1 VQEDPTLISPVSSGI
16 HAEEVARRTFA
27 TVRKGADPR
36 EVHDFLQ
43 RVSRELER
51 QLEREAELRRRLN
64 DAEYRAAHPQLDEA
78 ALTTALGEETAR
90 VLRTAFDA
98 AHEVKAKA
106 EEGSARALAEATERA
121 ARVREEAEEAVAEK
135 TRAADAEAER
145 VTAAARA
152 DAEEVLEASRREG
165 RAMLEEARQLRSRV
179 LGDLSR
185 RRRVLHD
192 QVDRLRAGRERL
204 IEATRVAR
212 TSLESIEQELRGAE
226 EEVRPAAE
234 GPGAETEGPGAETEG
249 PGGEAGGPGGGTEVA
264 STERPEAPEHR
275 RAVHTETSPG
285 PVQVQAEPPDVAG
298 ARAPGAV
305 QAGPQSAVEADAP
318 SGGPVGQLFARIK
331 ATQSGPREREQTPEA
346 EQRDAPDGNGAG
358 STMAP
363 PAGALHG
370 STDVAPEGSPAR
382 EPEGSPARE
391 SEGSPGTQAGG
402 PAGEDERPPP
412 SAAAETRGQP
422 VQAVEEPVGLD
433 QALFEQ
439 RDVLI
444 GPLAQS
450 LARRLKRTLQ
460 DEQNATLDQLRREAG
475 RNREVQVFPPEREQ
489 QERFRQAA
497 VEVLS
502 EAERVGAEVA
512 AGWNHAGGGAKRAG
526 TGNGSVN
533 VAARAGEAGP
543 KEAEALA
550 EEVVTALR
558 RRLEERVGGQGGLD
572 HSAAVEAVGATYR
585 EWRGS
590 RIERAA
596 MDHVVGAFSSGV
608 VVATPEGTSLRWV
621 SRDEDGEC
629 ADCDDNALA
638 GAVPPGEAFPT
649 GQAHPPAHS
658 GCRCLLA
665 PATS

>member
-1 VQEDPTLISPVSSGI
+1 VQEDPTLITPVSSGI
-16 HAEEVARRTFA
+16 HADEVARRTFA

-36 EVHDFLQ
+36 EVQDFLQ

-51 QLEREAELRRRLN
+51 QQEREAELRRRLA

-98 AHEVKAKA
+98 ANEVKAKA

-121 ARVREEAEEAVAEK
+121 SRVREEAEHAVAEK
-135 TRAADAEAER
+135 IRATDAEAER
-145 VTAAARA
+145 VAAAARS

-204 IEATRVAR
+204 LEATRVAR
-212 TSLESIEQELRGAE
+212 TSLEGIEQELRGAE
-226 EEVRPAAE
+226 EEVRPTAE
-234 GPGAETEGPGAETEG
+234 GPGAETEGPGAESEGPARQAEGPGSGTEG
-249 PGGEAGGPGGGTEVA
+249 PGGEPEVPI
-264 STERPEAPEHR
+264 TERPEPQEHR
-275 RAVHTETSPG
+275 RELRTETGSQPA
-285 PVQVQAEPPDVAG
+285 QVQAEPRDVTQ
-298 ARAPGAV
+298 ARVPGAV
-305 QAGPQSAVEADAP
+305 QTRPQSAVEADAP

-331 ATQSGPREREQTPEA
+331 ATQSGPRANEQTPEA
-346 EQRDAPDGNGAG
+346 EPGDAPEGNGAG
-358 STMAP
+358 STAAP
-363 PAGALHG
+363 QAL
-370 STDVAPEGSPAR
+370 APRESPAR
-382 EPEGSPARE
+382 EPEGP
-391 SEGSPGTQAGG
+391 PGTQAGG
-402 PAGEDERPPP
+402 PAAEDDIPPP
-412 SAAAETRGQP
+412 SAAAETRRQP
-422 VQAVEEPVGLD
+422 ARAVEGQVGLD
-433 QALFEQ
+433 QVLFEQ

-450 LARRLKRTLQ
+450 LARRLKRALQ
-460 DEQNATLDQLRREAG
+460 DEQNTILDQLRRQAG
-475 RNREVQVFPPEREQ
+475 RGQVQVLPPEQEQ
-489 QERFRQAA
+489 QERFGRAA
-497 VEVLS
+497 LEVLA
-502 EAERVGAEVA
+502 EAERVGAETA
-512 AGWNHAGGGAKRAG
+512 AGWNHAGGGANAG

-543 KEAEALA
+543 KAAEALA

-572 HSAAVEAVGATYR
+572 HSGAVEAVGATYR
-585 EWRGS
+585 EWRGP

-608 VVATPEGTSLRWV
+608 VTATPEGTSLRWV

-638 GAVPPGEAFPT
+638 GAVPAGEAFPT
-649 GQAHPPAHS
+649 GQAYPPAHS

>member
-1 VQEDPTLISPVSSGI
+1 MIAPVSSGI

-51 QLEREAELRRRLN
+51 QREREAELRRRLA

-78 ALTTALGEETAR
+78 ALATALGEETAR

-98 AHEVKAKA
+98 ANEVKAKA

-121 ARVREEAEEAVAEK
+121 GRVREEAEGAVAEK
-135 TRAADAEAER
+135 IRAADAEAER
-145 VTAAARA
+145 VTGAART

-212 TSLESIEQELRGAE
+212 TSLERIELELRGAE
-226 EEVRPAAE
+226 DEVRPAAE
-234 GPGAETEGPGAETEG
+234 GPGAETEGPGAETEV
-249 PGGEAGGPGGGTEVA
+249 PI
-264 STERPEAPEHR
+264 TERPDVQEHEREAQSETGPE
-275 RAVHTETSPG
+275 RA
-285 PVQVQAEPPDVAG
+285 QVQAEPPG
-298 ARAPGAV
+298 LTQARASGAVQAEPPGAV
-305 QAGPQSAVEADAP
+305 QAEPPGVTQARAAGAVQAEPQGAVEAGTHGAVEADAP

-331 ATQSGPREREQTPEA
+331 AAQSGPRAREQAPKV
-346 EQRDAPDGNGAG
+346 EQRDAPGGNGAG
-358 STMAP
+358 STGEEVP
-363 PAGALHG
+363 P
-370 STDVAPEGSPAR
+370 
-382 EPEGSPARE
+382 
-391 SEGSPGTQAGG
+391 Q
-402 PAGEDERPPP
+402 
-412 SAAAETRGQP
+412 SAAAETKGQP

-439 RDVLI
+439 RDVVI

-460 DEQNATLDQLRREAG
+460 DEQNAVLDQLRRQAG
-475 RNREVQVFPPEREQ
+475 RGQVHVLPPEQEQ
-489 QERFRQAA
+489 RERFRLAA
-497 VEVLS
+497 VEVLA

-512 AGWNHAGGGAKRAG
+512 AGWNHAGGGAKRPG
-526 TGNGSVN
+526 TDNGSVN
-533 VAARAGEAGP
+533 VGARAGEAGP
-543 KEAEALA
+543 NEAEALA

-572 HSAAVEAVGATYR
+572 HSGAVEAVGATYR
-585 EWRGS
+585 EWRGP

-649 GQAHPPAHS
+649 GQTHPPAHS

-665 PATS
+665 PVTN